1 MINAIAVQYS
11 SNIIVPVGVHRFTG
25 VYRFTVGWCAN
36 GRCTESQIMEPD
48 MHCTQYRV
56 VRHGWSKW
64 LYLING
70 MDNGLEDGMV
80 YGMDYG
86 MEHWESKFTVFDA
99 LLLLAL

>member
-1 MINAIAVQYS
+1 MYMLIKINISICMYTKV
-11 SNIIVPVGVHRFTG
+11 IFKR
-25 VYRFTVGWCAN
+25 
-36 GRCTESQIMEPD
+36 
-48 MHCTQYRV
+48 
-56 VRHGWSKW
+56 

-86 MEHWESKFTVFDA
+86 MEHWESKFIVLDA

>member
-1 MINAIAVQYS
+1 MPVFTEKLMYIWQSNWHLIPWGVLFCLLARINS
-11 SNIIVPVGVHRFTG
+11 SSIF
-25 VYRFTVGWCAN
+25 
-36 GRCTESQIMEPD
+36 GR
-48 MHCTQYRV
+48 RV
-56 VRHGWSKW
+56 LFLG

-80 YGMDYG
+80 YG

>member
-1 MINAIAVQYS
+1 MPVYLAHLIPWGVLFCLLARINS
-11 SNIIVPVGVHRFTG
+11 SSIF
-25 VYRFTVGWCAN
+25 
-36 GRCTESQIMEPD
+36 GR
-48 MHCTQYRV
+48 RV
-56 VRHGWSKW
+56 LFLG

-86 MEHWESKFTVFDA
+86 MEHRESKFTVFDA

>member
-1 MINAIAVQYS
+1 MSCASKKIC
-11 SNIIVPVGVHRFTG
+11 
-25 VYRFTVGWCAN
+25 VYLPRPG
-36 GRCTESQIMEPD
+36 
-48 MHCTQYRV
+48 
-56 VRHGWSKW
+56 

-86 MEHWESKFTVFDA
+86 MEHWEAKFTVFDA